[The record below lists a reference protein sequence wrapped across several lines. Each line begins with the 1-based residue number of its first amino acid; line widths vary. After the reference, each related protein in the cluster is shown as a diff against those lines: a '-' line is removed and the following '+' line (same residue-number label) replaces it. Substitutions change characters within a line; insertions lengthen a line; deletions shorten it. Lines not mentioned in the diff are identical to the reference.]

1 MGLEFYRVM
10 RVDSST
16 KNAQIVAYK
25 YSAEF
30 NIARP
35 SNTATDGF
43 KLRIIAPL
51 FYKTNHGPIIL
62 CERVE
67 QAF

>member
-1 MGLEFYRVM
+1 MGPEFYRAM
-10 RVDSST
+10 RADNRT
-16 KNAQIVAYK
+16 ENAQIIAYK

-35 SNTATDGF
+35 SNTATGRF

-51 FYKTNHGPIIL
+51 FYKANHGSIIL
-62 CERVE
+62 CEPVE
-67 QAF
+67 QPL